1 MVTSLQ
7 NFHTTGSII
16 NVKISFAIP
25 KDKWLSIYSLKYS
38 DLQFSLLS
46 TLSLSENQGNCLI
59 QVKGDSLTKYWD
71 EFSTVYDS
79 KKYQLILQDSQSML
93 MNVIFESPWVLFTLM
108 EPQLI
113 ILFPIVIRKG
123 EISINL
129 IAPSKKIETIF
140 KKPFW
145 KDLGLKIKYLGKYC
159 SCPKLTKHQNQILY
173 YALDYGLFDIPRKE
187 SLTDAAHLISEKSA
201 DSKISVSAL
210 SENLRRISKKLSES
224 YVKCLET

>member
-1 MVTSLQ
+1 MVQSLQ

-16 NVKISFAIP
+16 NVRLSFIIP
-25 KDKWLSIYSLKYS
+25 ADKWLSVYSIKYP

-46 TLSLSENQGNCLI
+46 TLSLSEHQGNCLI
-59 QVKGDSLTKYWD
+59 QIKGDSLTKFWD
-71 EFSTVYDS
+71 DFSTIYDS
-79 KKYQLILQDSQSML
+79 KKYQLILQDSQSLL

-123 EISINL
+123 QLSIDL
-129 IAPSKKIETIF
+129 IAPTKKIENVF

-145 KDLGLKIKYLGKYC
+145 KNLGLNIKYLGKYC
-159 SCPKLTKHQNQILY
+159 SCPKLTKHQNQILH
-173 YALDYGLFDIPRKE
+173 YALEYGLFDIPRKE
-187 SLTDAAHLISEKSA
+187 SLTDAAGLFSEKSA

-224 YVKCLET
+224 YVKCLEV